1 MRKVSLPILV
11 SLLLLAVQGYAQNIT
26 GSMSGRVVD
35 QQGAT
40 VANAGVAAIEK
51 DKKVNTVTRTNDAGE
66 FSLAGLLPGNYT
78 VEVTATGFKK
88 LERINVPLDAQD
100 KLALGDLTLQ
110 VGAVTES
117 VEVSAT
123 QALLQTESV
132 ERSEAIVGK
141 QVDNIEVNGR
151 NPLDMAKLIPGV
163 FSTANVSVGGSGGL
177 SGVYVNG
184 NRGTM
189 NQLTINGI
197 GDIDTGA
204 DGSQNVTV
212 STDSIAEF
220 KVLTGQYQAEYGRN
234 AGGQIAM
241 VTKSG
246 TDAFHGSGYIYHR
259 HDDLN
264 ANTFINNERGL
275 QRTLYRYN
283 DPGYTIGGPVYIPK
297 VFEKTRNKLFFF
309 WSEEWQEQL
318 APTAAKNVTVPT
330 ALERMGNFSQSVDNN
345 GKPVTIR
352 DPNTQLPVPG
362 NIIPASQI
370 YAPGQA
376 LANLLPLPNTSG
388 VGYNYS
394 SQVSGQNPR
403 REDLLRMD
411 YNVTQNLRVF
421 GHYINNLQPTVNVYG
436 AFVLGENIPL
446 DKINTPT
453 PGYSFAGG
461 ATYIVNPTMTD
472 ELNIGMTKNTINIF
486 ETGNTLTATASGVH
500 LPLLYPGAVQDDYIP
515 QINVGG
521 SHLANSPSF
530 GTADAPFVNYNTT
543 IDISNNLTKVW
554 GKHTIKAGV
563 YLQRSRKNQTS
574 FNDNN
579 GSYNWG
585 DTTAN
590 PIDTGYGY
598 SNMLYGVYQTFDQ
611 SSGYINGLYRYWN
624 IEQFV
629 QDTWKVTPHV
639 TFDYGLR
646 GSWYQPQYDASL
658 QASTFVL
665 ANYNPAQAPKLFT
678 PGINPANNQRSA
690 VNPLTGAYYPVYD
703 IGLEVPGSGNPYD
716 GICQASKGGCN
727 KYLMKDRGEQWG
739 PRFGVAWDVFGNSRM
754 VVRTGGGIYYD
765 RYQGNRI
772 FNNVNNPPESVQPTL
787 YYGFASQINP
797 ATAYLAPPNVIAMD
811 PTGKVPTTY
820 NYQFSIQTRLPWAM
834 VLDTA
839 YVGTQGRHLQDNRN
853 LNGIPYGTDFL
864 PQNQDPTLVAASPN
878 ALLGNNALK
887 QALLEPLQ
895 GYGSVTVYEG
905 AATSN
910 YNALQVALN
919 RRAANGLFVGATY
932 TYSKVMTTASS
943 DTSSVRI
950 DQYTKEADYGPASFD
965 VTQNFALNYVYLIP
979 GLKNGNYLT
988 KTATNGWQ
996 LSGVTS
1002 MRTGTPFTPGFS
1014 VSGAGSVNETGS
1026 NTEGARIGVVAGCNP
1041 NTGSSDPFNRLNA
1054 ACFFAPPV
1062 GSTGLDSGLDWL
1074 RVPGL
1079 INFDISVQK
1088 DIFIKERARMQLRVD
1103 AFNVFNHANFTGLN
1117 TTLNFNGYPNT
1128 AGKVTGSPT
1137 ITSTALGENSP
1148 TLGCT
1153 TNCFNVTGFGAV
1165 TSPAAGAPGGPR
1177 VLQLVVKFSF

>member
-1 MRKVSLPILV
+1 MRKVSLTILI
-11 SLLLLAVQGYAQNIT
+11 SLFVLALQGYAQNIT

-35 QQGAT
+35 AQGAAVPNASVT
-40 VANAGVAAIEK
+40 ANEPAK
-51 DKKVNTVTRTNDAGE
+51 LVNISTKTNDQGE
-66 FSLAGLLPGNYT
+66 FSLAGLLPGSYT
-78 VEVTATGFKK
+78 VSVEAPGFKK
-88 LERINVPLDAQD
+88 LSRTNIPLDAQD
-100 KLALGDLTLQ
+100 KLALGNFALE

-123 QALLQTESV
+123 QTLLQTESV

-141 QVDNIEVNGR
+141 QIENIEVNGR
-151 NPLDMAKLIPGV
+151 NPLDMAKLIPGIV
-163 FSTANVSVGGSGGL
+163 STANVSVGGSGGL

-212 STDSIAEF
+212 SIDSMAEF

-246 TDAFHGSGYIYHR
+246 TDAFHGSTYIYHR

-264 ANTFINNERGL
+264 ANTFINNVRGL
-275 QRTLYRYN
+275 PRSLYRYN
-283 DPGYTIGGPVYIPK
+283 DPGYTIGGPVFIPHLLHATK
-297 VFEKTRNKLFFF
+297 NKLFFF
-309 WSEEWQEQL
+309 WSEEWQDQL
-318 APTAAKNVTVPT
+318 APVAAKNVTVPT

-345 GKPVTIR
+345 GKPLTIR

-388 VGYNYS
+388 TGYNYT
-394 SQVSGQNPR
+394 SQVSGQTPR

-411 YNVTQNLRVF
+411 YNATQNLRIF
-421 GHYINNLQPTVNVYG
+421 GHYIKNIQPVVNVYG

-446 DKINTPT
+446 DKINVPI
-453 PGYSFAGG
+453 PGISFAGG
-461 ATYIVNPTMTD
+461 ATYVISPTMTD
-472 ELNIGMTKNTINIF
+472 EFNMGMTKNTINIF
-486 ETGNTLTATASGVH
+486 ETGNTLTAAGSGVN
-500 LPLLYPGAVQDDYIP
+500 LPILYPSAVQDGYIP

-590 PIDTGYGY
+590 PYDTGYGY

-611 SSGYINGLYRYWN
+611 SSAYINGLYRYWN
-624 IEQFV
+624 IEEYL
-629 QDTWKVTPHV
+629 QDTWKVSPRV

-646 GSWYQPQYDASL
+646 GSWYQPQYDAGL

-665 ANYNPAQAPKLFT
+665 ANWNPSQVVKLFT
-678 PGINPANNQRSA
+678 PAINPANGQRMAYDALNNS
-690 VNPLTGAYYPVYD
+690 YYPSPD
-703 IGLEVPGSGNPYD
+703 IGLEIPGSGNPFD
-716 GICQASKGGCN
+716 GICQASKSGCN
-727 KYLMKDRGEQWG
+727 KYLFKNRGEQWG
-739 PRFGVAWDVFGNSRM
+739 PRAGMAWDVFGDSRM
-754 VVRTGGGIYYD
+754 VIRTGAGIYYD

-787 YYGFASQINP
+787 TYGFAQNINP
-797 ATAYLAPPNVIAMD
+797 ATAFLGPPNLIEMD
-811 PTGKVPTTY
+811 PLGKVPTTY
-820 NYQFSIQTRLPWAM
+820 NYQFSIQSRLPWNM

-839 YVGTQGRHLQDNRN
+839 YVGTLGRHLQDNRN
-853 LNGIPYGTDFL
+853 INGIPYGTTFL

-887 QALLEPLQ
+887 QVFLEPIY
-895 GYGSVTVYEG
+895 GYGSITDYEG

-910 YNALQVALN
+910 YNGLQVALN
-919 RRAANGLFVGATY
+919 RRATNGLFLGVTY
-932 TYSKVMTTASS
+932 TWSKTMTTASS

-965 VTQNFALNYVYLIP
+965 VAQNFALNYVYLVP
-979 GLKNGNYLT
+979 GMKGGNALLKA
-988 KTATNGWQ
+988 ATTGWQ
-996 LSGVTS
+996 TSGIVT
-1002 MRTGTPFTPGFS
+1002 MRTGFPFTPGYS
-1014 VSGAGSVNETGS
+1014 VSGAGNVNITGS
-1026 NTEGARIGVVAGCNP
+1026 YTEGPRIGVIAGCNP
-1041 NTGSSDPFNRLNA
+1041 YTGSQDPFNRLNA
-1054 ACFFAPPV
+1054 ACFFAPPI
-1062 GSTGLDSGLDWL
+1062 GSTGLDSGVDWL
-1074 RVPGL
+1074 RQPGL
-1079 INFDISVQK
+1079 INFDMAIQKEFSV
-1088 DIFIKERARMQLRVD
+1088 KERLHMQLRVD
-1103 AFNVFNHANFTGLN
+1103 AFNVFNHANFNNGLN
-1117 TTLNFNGYPNT
+1117 TTLNFNSYPNT
-1128 AGKVTGSPT
+1128 NGIVNGSPT
-1137 ITSTALGENSP
+1137 IANNATPYNSAGQ
-1148 TLGCT
+1148 LV
-1153 TNCFNVTGFGAV
+1153 NVTGFGSV
-1165 TSPAAGAPGGPR
+1165 TSAAAGAPGGPR
-1177 VLQLVVKFSF
+1177 VLQLLARITF